1 VSSRNQGKKQAGR
14 GGRRRGGGGSG
25 TLDQL
30 AGRALEA
37 WGAMTGNRK
46 TKTKGRAARLRG
58 QGRTAKGR
66 FKRRA
71 RG

>member
-1 VSSRNQGKKQAGR
+1 MARNGR
-14 GGRRRGGGGSG
+14 SAGGGSG
-25 TLDQL
+25 MMDRL
-30 AGRALEA
+30 AGRALET

-58 QGRTAKGR
+58 EGRTAKGR

-71 RG
+71 RKTGGARR

>member
-1 VSSRNQGKKQAGR
+1 MARSGK
-14 GGRRRGGGGSG
+14 GSG
-25 TLDQL
+25 AGMVDRL
-30 AGRALEA
+30 AGRALET

-46 TKTKGRAARLRG
+46 TKTKGKAARLRG

-71 RG
+71 RRAGR